1 MAEGG
6 IMKTSRL
13 KLSVIHLTL
22 AVLCLI
28 NILPILWMIVS
39 SFKSEEEFSINP
51 MGLPKL
57 WDFSNYAKAWKVAHL
72 GTYFWNSLFVTVAAI
87 LLTVLLGALSSY
99 FISRFEFRLSKW
111 VYGLF
116 IVGMTIPIH
125 ATLVPIFILIK
136 KLGLM
141 NTQLSLVLPYTAF
154 HLSIT
159 IFILV
164 GFMRLFPKDIEESAI
179 IDGGGVYRVFWSII
193 LPMTRPALATVI
205 IINFIYNWNEFLFA
219 LVLISKN
226 GLKTLPLG
234 LANFAGTETK
244 FQTMQMAALTMA
256 LLPVLAFYLLLEKQ
270 LVQGMTA
277 GAVKG

>member
-1 MAEGG
+1 MQ
-6 IMKTSRL
+6 TSRF
-13 KLSVIHLTL
+13 KISVIHSFL
-22 AVLCLI
+22 AVLCLA
-28 NILPILWMIVS
+28 NIIPILWMIVS
-39 SFKSEEEFSINP
+39 SFKSEEEFSVNP
-51 MGLPKL
+51 VGWPKL
-57 WDFSNYAKAWKVAHL
+57 WDFSNYPKAWKVAHL
-72 GTYFWNSLFVTVAAI
+72 GTYFWNSLLVTAAAI
-87 LLTVLLGALSSY
+87 VLTVLLGALCSY
-99 FISRFEFRLSKW
+99 FIARFEFRWSKW

-125 ATLVPIFILIK
+125 ATLVPIFSLMK
-136 KLGLM
+136 KLGLL

-164 GFMRLFPKDIEESAI
+164 GFMKSFPKDIEESAI
-179 IDGGGVYRVFWSII
+179 IDGGGAYRIFWSIV
-193 LPMTRPALATVI
+193 LPMTRPALATVV

-256 LLPVLAFYLLLEKQ
+256 LAPVLIFYMLLEKQ